1 MKKFLTKVLGFTAI
15 AIFFIYARP
24 IYLLIG
30 NKYQEQVVSDEVY
43 LAINQSKQKTKYK
56 KIVVGDSVAANLFPP
71 TEENR
76 LVYSMTSC
84 IGTEPF
90 GQYLLIKNYL
100 KAGNQLEKVY
110 WIYSP
115 ISFSS
120 NLKGRFAYNYFL
132 KPFYRR
138 EYLEDFTPLIRSH
151 VKKIPYYFFSQ
162 EPGIL
167 TSNWTPNFYTDY
179 THDFSFLSPVAIEA
193 IKKTKKLAEEF
204 NFELVILP
212 TPIIE
217 EKKQQMQEL
226 EMDKSEISENAFE
239 DLFDG
244 YFDKIIYL
252 DSTNFLADKSHLLNP
267 QPLTTKYLTELM
279 D

>member
-1 MKKFLTKVLGFTAI
+1 MKKFLTKILGFTAI

-43 LAINQSKQKTKYK
+43 LAINKSKQKTKYK

-76 LVYSMTSC
+76 SVYSMTSC

-132 KPFYRR
+132 KPFYRS

-151 VKKIPYYFFSQ
+151 VEKIPYYFFSQ

-167 TSNWTPNFYTDY
+167 TSNWTPSFYTDY
-179 THDFSFLSPVAIEA
+179 THDFGFLSPVAIEA

-226 EMDKSEISENAFE
+226 EMDENEISENDFE

-252 DSTNFLADKSHLLNP
+252 DSTNFLGDKSHLLNP